1 MYEEKKAGEI
11 GCCEIQILLGA
22 VRGPSKSYSCP
33 LDKWGNHKGN
43 AIEISYLFSDNIVG
57 LVEIAREVRDK

>member
-1 MYEEKKAGEI
+1 MYEDKKACEI
-11 GCCEIQILLGA
+11 RCCGIQILLEA

-33 LDKWGNHKGN
+33 LDKWGNHNEN